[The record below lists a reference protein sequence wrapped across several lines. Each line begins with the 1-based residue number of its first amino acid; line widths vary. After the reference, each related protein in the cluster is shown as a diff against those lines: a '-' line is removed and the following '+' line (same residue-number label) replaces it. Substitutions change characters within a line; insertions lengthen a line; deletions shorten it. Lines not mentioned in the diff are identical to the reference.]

1 MSNYL
6 LIGIGVVVLLY
17 LLMRFIPLGAWI
29 HARLNHVPVSF
40 LSLVFTRWRGIPV
53 VTLIYALIRLKKANI
68 DVPLRELEMLYLEG
82 ENLAE
87 YVDKKIAD
95 IK

>member
-17 LLMRFIPLGAWI
+17 LFMRFIPLGAWI
-29 HARLNHVPVSF
+29 HARLNDVPVSF
-40 LSLVFTRWRGIPV
+40 LSLVFMCWRGIPV
-53 VTLIYALIRLKKANI
+53 MPVLHAMIRLKKANI

-82 ENLAE
+82 ESLQD

-95 IK
+95 KK